1 MSRSPQAS
9 TPESNDNLP
18 KRATEAARKVAPE
31 NTDHRT
37 VDRSKLTPMMQH
49 FAELKDQ
56 YSHAV
61 LLYRVGDFYET
72 FFQDARIIAEALEL
86 VLTSKEAGKG
96 VGRVPMTG
104 VPHHALDRYS
114 TMLVEKGYA
123 IAICDQVE
131 DASVAAKEGRQVRRE
146 VTRVLTPG
154 TLMEEE
160 MLHARRNN
168 FLAAVVIAKN
178 HWGLAYADISTGEFL
193 TTQDRELDLLVQE
206 LMRLQPSEVLI
217 PTNAPDLGSML
228 RPGQTSE
235 SLPDCLPNSFCYALR
250 PQRHFTLAEAR
261 QRLLEQFRVRS
272 LEGLG
277 CEHLPLGVRAAGG
290 LLEYL
295 KDTQK
300 ENYVAL
306 QILRTYTIADYLI
319 LDHQTRRNLE
329 ITATVRD
336 NTFNGSLLWALDRTS
351 TAMGGRA
358 LRRWLLQP
366 LLEIKGIRARH
377 DTIEELVENTE
388 LRQDI
393 QQLLRKIYDL
403 ERLTGKASSGRANA
417 RDLVALGESL
427 LRLPELA
434 DLAAYGSSPYLKVIQ
449 NVPPQLEELG
459 HTLQEHLV
467 ESPPLHLTEGK
478 LIRPQVNQQLDE
490 MRAQAEEDQ
499 QWIAN
504 LEVTER
510 EKTDIPKLKVGFN
523 KTFGYYISVPRAK
536 TAQVPDDYIRKQT
549 LVNEERYITP
559 ELKEREARILTARE
573 DLNRLE
579 YEIFVGL
586 RHEVGLEADR
596 IRGVSRAVAA
606 LDVLCGLAE
615 VAVYQGYCRPDMD
628 QSREIRIIDGRH
640 PVVEQS
646 LPSGLFVPNSASLGQ
661 NKLKV
666 EEEFKVGRL
675 KVVREAWP
683 KGQGSSE
690 FNVENSNEQPSNQQ
704 PDNEQPDNEQPAT
717 DTNLQPSN
725 EQPDNEQPANLQPA
739 NLQPANLQPANL
751 QPSNLQPSN
760 LQPSNLQPATD
771 TNLQPAN
778 LQPANLQP
786 ATDTNLQP
794 STLQPSTVQPATE
807 TDIPDLIILTGP
819 NASGKSCYLRQVG
832 LIQLM
837 AQVGSFVPASEASLG
852 ICDRIFTRVGAVD
865 DLATGQSTFMVEMN
879 ETANILNHA
888 TDKSLVLLDE
898 IGRGTATFDG
908 LSIAWAVGEYLA
920 MEIKARTIFATH
932 YHELN
937 ELASIL
943 PNVANYQVTVK
954 ELANEIIFLH
964 QVQPGGANRSYG
976 IEAGRLAGLPTS
988 VIKRAKQVM
997 KQIEKHSK
1005 IALGLRKGIG
1015 KQLSARNTTG
1025 QKVTDQEVTIEQLD
1039 IFDD

>member
-377 DTIEELVENTE
+377 DTIAELVDNTG
-388 LRQDI
+388 LRQDL

-417 RDLVALGESL
+417 RDLVALGDSL

-434 DLAAYGSSPYLKVIQ
+434 DLAAYGSSPYLKVMQ

-459 HTLQEHLV
+459 HTVQEHLV

-490 MRAQAEEDQ
+490 MRGQAEEDQ

-536 TAQVPDDYIRKQT
+536 TAQVPDNYIRKQT

-586 RHEVGLEADR
+586 RHEVGLEAER

-606 LDVLCGLAE
+606 LDVLSGLAE

-666 EEEFKVGRL
+666 DGELKVQGELKVGRL
-675 KVVREAWP
+675 KVE
-683 KGQGSSE
+683 GYSE
-690 FNVENSNEQPSNQQ
+690 FKVDGELKVEEELKVES
-704 PDNEQPDNEQPAT
+704 
-717 DTNLQPSN
+717 SN
-725 EQPDNEQPANLQPA
+725 EQPDNQQLDNQ
-739 NLQPANLQPANL
+739 
-751 QPSNLQPSN
+751 QPSN

-778 LQPANLQP
+778 EQPANEQPANEQPANEQPATNTNLQPANEQPANLQP
-786 ATDTNLQP
+786 
-794 STLQPSTVQPATE
+794 STE
-807 TDIPDLIILTGP
+807 TDNPDLIILTGP

-1015 KQLSARNTTG
+1015 KQLSARDATG
-1025 QKVTDQEVTIEQLD
+1025 QKVTDQRVTIEQLD